1 MAGITCGQL
10 KTSDHTQT
18 VQANLYTYRLNNTS
32 GVSKNIDKCTFK
44 IYN

>member
-44 IYN
+44 I